1 MNKNQRR
8 NFDVD
13 YSEGGSIVPVNRL
26 QNMLQQVQQQGGV
39 INQQQGNVSPMM
51 TYDTQPVEVRYITA
65 PSTYKPKIPQIEIP
79 YVETWKAHRLHPQNP
94 WRFVWYPAYFL
105 GDCIKSPVGVGAVG
119 FWLFVMVINFL
130 LNGNYTGPGYAS
142 GKKIE
147 VVPKE
152 VPQFALPVVKQLE

>member
-1 MNKNQRR
+1 MSRNQRR

-79 YVETWKAHRLHPQNP
+79 YVETWKAQSSSTT
-94 WRFVWYPAYFL
+94 PAESL
-105 GDCIKSPVGVGAVG
+105 EVCLVSC
-119 FWLFVMVINFL
+119 L
-130 LNGNYTGPGYAS
+130 LSWGLYKIACRSGCSWTLVVCNGH
-142 GKKIE
+142 
-147 VVPKE
+147 
-152 VPQFALPVVKQLE
+152 